1 MKTNLF
7 FSQDGLKSVFS
18 NIIDK
23 RYYNRHY
30 NLSPEIPQ
38 PFKNNLENI
47 KYSDLFHLKLPRALR
62 MRDKISMSLGKE
74 LRPCFLDAKLITSLF
89 KLKKSEQFRGRLGK
103 IFLREIFKNDLKR
116 GIVFAKKRN
125 IQTLN
130 LFGLKKS

>member
-1 MKTNLF
+1 MNEAHTGYDKVFSTKTNLKTNLF

-89 KLKKSEQFRGRLGK
+89 KLKKVSNFEEDWEKFFFEGK
-103 IFLREIFKNDLKR
+103 FLKM
-116 GIVFAKKRN
+116 
-125 IQTLN
+125 T
-130 LFGLKKS
+130 